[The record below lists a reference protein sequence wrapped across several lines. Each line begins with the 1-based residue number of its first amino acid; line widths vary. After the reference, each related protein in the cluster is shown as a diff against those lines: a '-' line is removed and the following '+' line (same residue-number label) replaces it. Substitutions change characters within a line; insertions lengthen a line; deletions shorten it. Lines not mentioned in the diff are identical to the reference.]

1 MQFPFFLKQAVSISL
16 YFFPHQHGHWAAIF
30 ILKAVG
36 CRDFQSGLW
45 TQTGLGLK
53 PSPAKSCV
61 IENMLFTTI
70 CKIGMTIHQLFE
82 GMNANCLTHVGV
94 LSMLFPFPLL
104 KKNLVSPQFTPA
116 LHFSPWLFPN
126 ALTMGEGWH
135 P

>member
-16 YFFPHQHGHWAAIF
+16 YFFPHQHGHWAAIFIF

-70 CKIGMTIHQLFE
+70 CKIGMMIHQLFE
-82 GMNANCLTHVGV
+82 GMNANCLMHVGV

-104 KKNLVSPQFTPA
+104 KKKSI
-116 LHFSPWLFPN
+116 
-126 ALTMGEGWH
+126 
-135 P
+135 